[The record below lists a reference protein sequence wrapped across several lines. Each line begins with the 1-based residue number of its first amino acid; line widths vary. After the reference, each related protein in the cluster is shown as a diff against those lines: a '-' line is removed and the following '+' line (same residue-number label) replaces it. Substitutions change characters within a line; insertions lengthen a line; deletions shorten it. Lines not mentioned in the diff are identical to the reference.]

1 MSIYTIIHFSLMGIA
16 ALLLLAA
23 IFTARKKNDPAW
35 LNKHRIRAVSGVIAG
50 IAGALVMFFHKEAAS
65 YPHFKSLHAIAGL
78 VTVLLILIT
87 PTMGMILVRGKET
100 LRPVHR
106 LFGRI
111 TFLIVVITALFG
123 VLRLLQLMKIIQ

>member
-1 MSIYTIIHFSLMGIA
+1 MSVYTIIHFSLMGMA

-23 IFTARKKNDPAW
+23 ILTARKKRDSAW
-35 LNKHRIRAVSGVIAG
+35 LNKHRMLAISGVIAI

-65 YPHFKSLHAIAGL
+65 YPHFESPHAIGGVAA
-78 VTVLLILIT
+78 VMLILIT
-87 PTMGMILVRGKET
+87 PTMGMILAKGKQA

-111 TFLIVVITALFG
+111 TFSIVVIAAIFG
-123 VLRLLQLMKIIQ
+123 VLRLLQLMKVI

>member
-23 IFTARKKNDPAW
+23 IFTARKKKDSSW
-35 LNKHRIRAVSGVIAG
+35 LNKHRILAISVVIAG
-50 IAGALVMFFHKEAAS
+50 LAGALVMFFHKEAAL
-65 YPHFKSLHAIAGL
+65 YPHFNSPHAIAGL
-78 VTVLLILIT
+78 VTVILVLIT
-87 PTMGMILVRGKET
+87 PTMGMILVKGKEA

-111 TFLIVVITALFG
+111 TFLIFVLTALFG